1 MSVTTRV
8 VSAVAVL
15 ALLLT
20 AAGPVAAGSA
30 EAARIT
36 ARSSADVMA
45 PGEQFSLRGRFTIG
59 DRPAGNHVVKVQSGY
74 IGAWTTL
81 DGARV
86 RTRPDGRF
94 RVRVVLCVKG
104 VRDLRVV
111 GVVPGPR
118 DEAFDRV
125 TVMVKRG
132 S

>member
-1 MSVTTRV
+1 MSVTTRSV
-8 VSAVAVL
+8 GAVA
-15 ALLLT
+15 ALLLLLAG
-20 AAGPVAAGSA
+20 AAPVAAGSA
-30 EAARIT
+30 QGARIT

-45 PGEQFSLRGRFTIG
+45 PGEQFVLRGRFTIG
-59 DRPAGNHVVKVQSGY
+59 GSPASDHVVKVQSGY
-74 IGAWTTL
+74 IGAWRTL

-86 RTRPDGRF
+86 RTGPDGRY

-132 S
+132 G

>member
-1 MSVTTRV
+1 MSVTTRIAG
-8 VSAVAVL
+8 AVA
-15 ALLLT
+15 ALLLLL
-20 AAGPVAAGSA
+20 AGAVPVAAGSA
-30 EAARIT
+30 AAARIT

-45 PGEQFSLRGRFTIG
+45 PGEQFVLRGRFTIG
-59 DRPAGNHVVKVQSGY
+59 ARPASDHVVKVQSGY
-74 IGAWTTL
+74 IGAWRTL

-86 RTRPDGRF
+86 RTGPDGRY

-118 DEAFDRV
+118 DQAFDRV

-132 S
+132 G

>member
-1 MSVTTRV
+1 MSVTTRIAG
-8 VSAVAVL
+8 AVA
-15 ALLLT
+15 ALLLLL
-20 AAGPVAAGSA
+20 AGAVPVAAGSA
-30 EAARIT
+30 AARIT

-45 PGEQFSLRGRFTIG
+45 PGEQFVLRGRFTIG
-59 DRPAGNHVVKVQSGY
+59 ARPASDHVVKVQSGY
-74 IGAWTTL
+74 IGAWRTL

-86 RTRPDGRF
+86 RTGPDGRY

-118 DEAFDRV
+118 DQAFDRV

-132 S
+132 G

>member
-1 MSVTTRV
+1 MSVTTRSV
-8 VSAVAVL
+8 GAVA
-15 ALLLT
+15 ALLVLL
-20 AAGPVAAGSA
+20 AGAVPVAAGSA
-30 EAARIT
+30 QVARIT

-45 PGEQFSLRGRFTIG
+45 PGEQFVLRGRFTIG
-59 DRPAGNHVVKVQSGY
+59 ARPASDHVVKVQSGY
-74 IGAWTTL
+74 IGAWRTL

-86 RTRPDGRF
+86 RTGPDGRY

-132 S
+132 G